1 MAQTGEPAPQNK
13 QSENRGKWDLT
24 HGGGG
29 GLAPLLLLLLLLVR
43 LRRRTSAWVSQGRE
57 GNPRVWGLYK
67 GRASAEG

>member
-1 MAQTGEPAPQNK
+1 MAQTGEPAQHRTSRAR
-13 QSENRGKWDLT
+13 SEWDLT

-29 GLAPLLLLLLLLVR
+29 GLAPLLLLRLLLVR